1 MSLVLFIEI
10 STTNT
15 SKLHF
20 IKTLLDY
27 RATGNFIDYD
37 FVYSKRINTQTISQ
51 PILVFNINGSSNK
64 IGQISEVVDIV
75 LYYKT
80 YSEWMLLAISS
91 LGKQN
96 LILGY
101 TQLKD
106 YNPEVN
112 WEKGKIFMTRYLLY
126 YKGYQTLQKKQ
137 ALKRR
142 QEVQALLHSQTAMK
156 RSPKS
161 HIELTDKTKSS
172 RTDCLQPNHFPSLV
186 KKPYKLPQSLSKGWQ
201 KEYVRVQKYWLL

>member
-1 MSLVLFIEI
+1 MDQQCTATCKSSISRQSNPTENSIEFFLNTHIEWSLSHQDLVI
-10 STTNT
+10 
-15 SKLHF
+15 
-20 IKTLLDY
+20 
-27 RATGNFIDYD
+27 
-37 FVYSKRINTQTISQ
+37 TI
-51 PILVFNINGSSNK
+51 
-64 IGQISEVVDIV
+64 
-75 LYYKT
+75 
-80 YSEWMLLAISS
+80 LLAVSS

-142 QEVQALLHSQTAMK
+142 QEVRALLHSQTAMK

-161 HIELTDKTKSS
+161 HMELTDKTKSS
-172 RTDCLQPNHFPSLV
+172 RTDCLQPNYFPSLV

-201 KEYVRVQKYWLL
+201 KEHVRVQKYWLL